1 MSTLKE
7 TFEKSKPK
15 PRIQYG
21 QYSFVQFPDGYKIP
35 DVINNLP
42 KMSDQKDQRNTECNY
57 TFQVP
62 QNCSGHSS
70 DNDSSLV
77 ETFYI
82 NTQQKLPN
90 LSNVE
95 TQNYGDENY
104 DDFYDDSIDFNDS
117 NNQSST
123 NNNNIFSIIDNNDN
137 SMSKEYNSIND
148 TIKSNNNISNNN
160 ISDDYYRFDDSTIEG
175 ECEDDIYDEEVTYL
189 KSDVKEFANGH
200 ELLPQDKL
208 QEMNKILNEV
218 FGYSSFKEGQKE
230 AIIAGLVREDVFVLM
245 PGGNGKSL
253 CYQVLGVIDS
263 GITVVVC
270 PLKGGIEDEVSMLT
284 KLDVPVQSLTC
295 NIDKNKYSNFYGQ
308 VLSGKKKIK
317 LLYVIPEIINGS
329 ENFQQFLLDIYEKGM
344 LSRFVIKDA
353 QCISKFSHNFRT
365 DCTGLNCL
373 RDNFQNVKIPIM
385 LLSSATTPKVVL
397 DVLSSLNI
405 RSSKIFTS
413 SFERSNIKYDVIHRT
428 AKSQDALLRKIKNIS
443 PEGSGIFYCFS
454 KKDCE
459 ALHNSLKDYG
469 LTSVIY
475 HGGMD
480 DRLRREAQQ
489 KWMSNEVQVIC
500 ATTAF
505 GVSVKKRDVRYV
517 VHFCMPMNVE
527 SYYNE
532 SGLAGRDGLP
542 SYSAILYSY
551 LDSVREKN
559 LIEDNNNKH
568 NLLSKDKPSRRSI
581 RFYKVN
587 QILWY
592 CESIHECR
600 RKFLLQYFGEK
611 YDHDGCLRD
620 SKTVCNSCEIS
631 INRALRYKFFDF
643 TCEAEGILKTTI
655 DYTLTMKQMS
665 DCYRGRVVKKRSS
678 NEVVQPVE
686 IFGKG
691 SRLTEEDANRFI
703 IRLIIDGYLKEDI
716 KIIEDNNFTKITGYL
731 MLTSKGRKFLSST
744 ERSKIHIYIEMK
756 QGKRRKT
763 TKYDLVPKDELF

>member
-7 TFEKSKPK
+7 AFEKAKPK
-15 PRIQYG
+15 ARIQYG
-21 QYSFVQFPDGYKIP
+21 EYSFVQFPSEYRIP
-35 DVINNLP
+35 DVIKNLP
-42 KMSDQKDQRNTECNY
+42 KVSAQKDQRNNERNSTSQ
-57 TFQVP
+57 FP
-62 QNCSGHSS
+62 QNCSGHSL
-70 DNDSSLV
+70 DNGPLV
-77 ETFYI
+77 QTFYI
-82 NTQQKLPN
+82 NTQQKPTN
-90 LSNVE
+90 PPTVE
-95 TQNYGDENY
+95 PQNYVDDNY
-104 DDFYDDSIDFNDS
+104 DDFYDDSIDFSDS

-123 NNNNIFSIIDNNDN
+123 NSNNTLNITGSSDNNV
-137 SMSKEYNSIND
+137 SKEYNPIDD
-148 TIKSNNNISNNN
+148 TIRHNNNISNNN
-160 ISDDYYRFDDSTIEG
+160 ISDDYHRFDDSTIEG
-175 ECEDDIYDEEVTYL
+175 ECEDDIYDEEVTFL
-189 KSDVKEFANGH
+189 KSDAKEFANGH

-208 QEMNKILNEV
+208 QEMNKVLNEV

-230 AIIAGLVREDVFVLM
+230 AIIAGLLREDVFVLM
-245 PGGNGKSL
+245 PGGSGKSL
-253 CYQVLGVIDS
+253 CYQVPAVIDL

-270 PLKGGIEDEVSMLT
+270 PLKGVFEDEVAMLT
-284 KLDVPVQSLTC
+284 KLGVPVQSLTC
-295 NIDKNKYSNFYGQ
+295 NIDKNRYSYFYEQ
-308 VLSGKKKIK
+308 VLSGEKKIK

-329 ENFQQFLLDIYEKGM
+329 ENFQQFLLDIHEKGM
-344 LSRFVIKDA
+344 LARFVVKDA

-373 RDNFQNVKIPIM
+373 RDNFQNLKIPIM
-385 LLSSATTPKVVL
+385 LLSSATTPKVVF
-397 DVLSSLNI
+397 DVISSLNI
-405 RSSKIFTS
+405 RSAKIFTS

-428 AKSQDALLRKIKNIS
+428 AKSQDTLLRKIKNIF

-459 ALHNSLKDYG
+459 TLHNSLKDYG

-475 HGGMD
+475 HCGMD
-480 DRLRREAQQ
+480 DRSRREAQQ

-500 ATTAF
+500 GTTAF
-505 GVSVKKRDVRYV
+505 GIGVKKRDVRFV

-551 LDSVREKN
+551 LDSVREKK
-559 LIEDNNNKH
+559 LIADNNNKY
-568 NLLSKDKPSRRSI
+568 NLLSKDKPIRRSI
-581 RFYKVN
+581 QFYKVN

-611 YDHDGCLRD
+611 YDLDGCLRD

-631 INRALRYKFFDF
+631 INRVPRYKFFDF
-643 TCEAEGILKTTI
+643 TTEAERILKTTI

-665 DCYRGRVVKKRSS
+665 DCYRGRVVKKRNSDD
-678 NEVVQPVE
+678 VVQPVE

-703 IRLIIDGYLKEDI
+703 IRLITDDYLKEDV
-716 KIIEDNNFTKITGYL
+716 KVIEDDNFTKITGYL
-731 MLTSKGRKFLSST
+731 ALTSKGRKFLSST

-756 QGKRRKT
+756 QVKRRKT
-763 TKYDLVPKDELF
+763 TKYDLVPNDESF